1 MVSSHW
7 YEAVIEKFG
16 TVENFIDQLC
26 EMQGL
31 NKEDSVSIK
40 QEIAIKQLKIKS
52 IHKDIIRLKQENRNI
67 GDKIKSLYRN
77 IGTNAL
83 KLIDCSETAGYTY
96 NDRVMRDRTTID
108 YLEKLQ
114 MINSMLINKHRSK
127 VKSLRSELQELKKE
141 LNVLGDIKGEVK

>member
-1 MVSSHW
+1 MS
-7 YEAVIEKFG
+7 
-16 TVENFIDQLC
+16 
-26 EMQGL
+26 
-31 NKEDSVSIK
+31 NKDIVDMIVRQHNVKKITIK
-40 QEIAIKQLKIKS
+40 RLKIHA

-67 GDKIKSLYRN
+67 GDKVKSLYCN
-77 IGTNAL
+77 ISTNAL

-114 MINSMLINKHRSK
+114 TINSMLINKHRSK

-141 LNVLGDIKGEVK
+141 LNDIKGEMK

>member
-1 MVSSHW
+1 MS
-7 YEAVIEKFG
+7 
-16 TVENFIDQLC
+16 
-26 EMQGL
+26 
-31 NKEDSVSIK
+31 NKDIFDMIVRKHNVQKITTK
-40 QEIAIKQLKIKS
+40 RLKIHY
-52 IHKDIIRLKQENRNI
+52 IHKDIIILKQENRNI

-96 NDRVMRDRTTID
+96 NDRVMRDHTTID

-114 MINSMLINKHRSK
+114 TINSMLINKHRSK

-141 LNVLGDIKGEVK
+141 LIAIKGEK

>member
-1 MVSSHW
+1 MFDREFYV
-7 YEAVIEKFG
+7 EKIANNMEEFL
-16 TVENFIDQLC
+16 TSARVR
-26 EMQGL
+26 
-31 NKEDSVSIK
+31 SIM
-40 QEIAIKQLKIKS
+40 L
-52 IHKDIIRLKQENRNI
+52 DIIELKQENRNI

-96 NDRVMRDRTTID
+96 NDRAMRDHTTIE

-141 LNVLGDIKGEVK
+141 LNDTKGEK

>member
-1 MVSSHW
+1 MFDREFYV
-7 YEAVIEKFG
+7 EKIASNMEEFL
-16 TVENFIDQLC
+16 TSARVR
-26 EMQGL
+26 
-31 NKEDSVSIK
+31 SIM
-40 QEIAIKQLKIKS
+40 L
-52 IHKDIIRLKQENRNI
+52 DIIDLKQENRNI

-77 IGTNAL
+77 ISTNAL

-96 NDRVMRDRTTID
+96 NDRVMRDNTTID

-141 LNVLGDIKGEVK
+141 LNVMKGEK

>member
-1 MVSSHW
+1 MYSDEIVDMVVRQHN
-7 YEAVIEKFG
+7 AQK
-16 TVENFIDQLC
+16 
-26 EMQGL
+26 
-31 NKEDSVSIK
+31 
-40 QEIAIKQLKIKS
+40 IAIKQLKIKS

-77 IGTNAL
+77 IRTNAL

-96 NDRVMRDRTTID
+96 NDRVIRDHTTIE

-127 VKSLRSELQELKKE
+127 VKTLRSELQELKNE
-141 LNVLGDIKGEVK
+141 LNDIKGEK

>member
-1 MVSSHW
+1 MYSDEIVN
-7 YEAVIEKFG
+7 VIVRQHNAQK
-16 TVENFIDQLC
+16 
-26 EMQGL
+26 
-31 NKEDSVSIK
+31 
-40 QEIAIKQLKIKS
+40 IAIKQLKIKS

-83 KLIDCSETAGYTY
+83 KLIGYSETAGYTY
-96 NDRVMRDRTTID
+96 NDRVMRDHTTIE

-127 VKSLRSELQELKKE
+127 IKVLTKE
-141 LNVLGDIKGEVK
+141 LSAIKGVKI

>member
-1 MVSSHW
+1 MS
-7 YEAVIEKFG
+7 
-16 TVENFIDQLC
+16 
-26 EMQGL
+26 
-31 NKEDSVSIK
+31 NKDIVNMTIQHHIK
-40 QEIAIKQLKIKS
+40 QEIAIKQIKVKS

-67 GDKIKSLYRN
+67 GDKIKSLYCN

-96 NDRVMRDRTTID
+96 NDRAMRDHTTID

-114 MINSMLINKHRSK
+114 MVNSMLINKHRSK

-141 LNVLGDIKGEVK
+141 LNDSKGEVK

>member
-1 MVSSHW
+1 MYNADLVAMIVRQHN
-7 YEAVIEKFG
+7 AQK
-16 TVENFIDQLC
+16 
-26 EMQGL
+26 
-31 NKEDSVSIK
+31 
-40 QEIAIKQLKIKS
+40 IAIKQIKIKS

-67 GDKIKSLYRN
+67 GDKIKSLYCN

-96 NDRVMRDRTTID
+96 NDRVMRDHTTIE

-127 VKSLRSELQELKKE
+127 VKSLRFELQELKKE
-141 LNVLGDIKGEVK
+141 LNDKFEGV

>member
-1 MVSSHW
+1 MSNNEFVNMTIQRH
-7 YEAVIEKFG
+7 
-16 TVENFIDQLC
+16 
-26 EMQGL
+26 
-31 NKEDSVSIK
+31 IK
-40 QEIAIKQLKIKS
+40 QGVAIKQLKIKS

-67 GDKIKSLYRN
+67 GDKIKSLYCN

-96 NDRVMRDRTTID
+96 NDRVMRDHRTIE

-127 VKSLRSELQELKKE
+127 VRVLKKE
-141 LNVLGDIKGEVK
+141 LIAIKGEIK